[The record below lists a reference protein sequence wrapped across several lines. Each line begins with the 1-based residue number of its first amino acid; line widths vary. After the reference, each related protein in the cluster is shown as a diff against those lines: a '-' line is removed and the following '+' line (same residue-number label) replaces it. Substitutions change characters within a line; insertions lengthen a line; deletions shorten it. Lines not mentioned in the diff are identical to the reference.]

1 MVKCKER
8 LKKYLREHNVSFE
21 AMAHP
26 EAYTAQEVAAAQH
39 VSGHQLAKVVMV
51 WADKQMTM
59 LVLPASARADFR
71 QAAKLLGVK
80 KVRLAT
86 EAEFSQ
92 HFPDCRVGAM
102 PPFGNLYELPVYV
115 DRALTEHAEIVFRV
129 GTYTET
135 MKVAYADFDR
145 LVQPQAGDLSLS
157 R

>member
-1 MVKCKER
+1 MRCKER

-21 AMAHP
+21 TMIHP

-51 WADKQMTM
+51 WADERMTM
-59 LVLPASARADFR
+59 LVLPASARVDLR
-71 QAAKLLGVK
+71 KAAREVGAK

-92 HFPDCRVGAM
+92 HFDDCQVGAM

-115 DRALTEHAEIVFRV
+115 DRALSEHDEIVFRV

-135 MKVAYADFDR
+135 MKVAYADFER
-145 LVQPQAGDLSLS
+145 LVQPQVGEFGLYP
-157 R
+157 